1 MELSKLQQKII
12 NNKNNKIIVMAD
24 SAAGKTR
31 VLTEKA
37 RQLLKS
43 GIEPKEI
50 AVITFT
56 NMAAEELRQRLGED
70 YKNGIFI
77 GTIHSLANS
86 FLLSYGIDTSS
97 CIKKEDFDELFQLVQ
112 KYPKCV
118 RKIKYILLDEAQ
130 DSNSQQFDFIF
141 NMIQPESFFLA
152 GDLKQC
158 QPRGTKILMSDQ
170 SLKNIEDIKIGD
182 KVITYDLSSGRF
194 CGGSVYNAKNYKV
207 LNINKRISKEELIK
221 VTLKNGKSSIYTLN
235 HKCIINLDHIKEN
248 FLVYLMC
255 DKNNRFRVGKS
266 QFKNNTNTN
275 IYRRKMLNEK
285 CEKVWILKTFKTD
298 KEARVFEDKIS
309 YEYQIPQITFQ
320 TNKTSYTEKDIDY
333 IYQNLDTFNS
343 AKKCLKDY
351 KKDIRFPFSS
361 KNDNIHYASNAY
373 NICYAC
379 NIIPENMSMLCY
391 NKNLKHKK
399 EISPI
404 SKIEYLPPQEVYSL
418 QIEENETYVADGIAT
433 HNSIYRWNGSEPEL
447 IEQLCLEPDVLVCQL
462 NENYRNSQDILDF
475 AKRLIKPTG
484 LIDDSI
490 PMRHEYGRVIEVPLS
505 INAIARDIKKDGNY
519 KDWAV
524 LTRSNRELE
533 NIYSIFQ
540 ERDIPCDT
548 FKQGDLNK
556 EQLTQ
561 KMNDN
566 TVKILTIH
574 SSKGLEWNKVV
585 VVGAKY
591 NSQEERNVCYVA
603 ATRAR
608 DLLVWTTKKNYKKQ
622 KLSTWE

>member
-1 MELSKLQQKII
+1 MELSKLQQNII
-12 NNKNNKIIVMAD
+12 DKKNNKIVVI
-24 SAAGKTR
+24 SAAASGKTR
-31 VLTEKA
+31 LLTEKA
-37 RQLLKS
+37 RQLLKN

-97 CIKKEDFDELFQLVQ
+97 CIKKEDFDELFQLVK

-130 DSNSQQFDFIF
+130 DSNSQQFEFIF
-141 NMIQPESFFLA
+141 NMIQPDSFFLA

-158 QPRGTKILMSDQ
+158 
-170 SLKNIEDIKIGD
+170 
-182 KVITYDLSSGRF
+182 
-194 CGGSVYNAKNYKV
+194 
-207 LNINKRISKEELIK
+207 
-221 VTLKNGKSSIYTLN
+221 
-235 HKCIINLDHIKEN
+235 
-248 FLVYLMC
+248 
-255 DKNNRFRVGKS
+255 
-266 QFKNNTNTN
+266 
-275 IYRRKMLNEK
+275 
-285 CEKVWILKTFKTD
+285 
-298 KEARVFEDKIS
+298 
-309 YEYQIPQITFQ
+309 
-320 TNKTSYTEKDIDY
+320 
-333 IYQNLDTFNS
+333 
-343 AKKCLKDY
+343 
-351 KKDIRFPFSS
+351 
-361 KNDNIHYASNAY
+361 
-373 NICYAC
+373 
-379 NIIPENMSMLCY
+379 
-391 NKNLKHKK
+391 
-399 EISPI
+399 
-404 SKIEYLPPQEVYSL
+404 
-418 QIEENETYVADGIAT
+418 
-433 HNSIYRWNGSEPEL
+433 IYRWNGSEPEL

-533 NIYSIFQ
+533 NVYSIFQ